1 MYHRIFLL
9 LWIYLA
15 SGFASNAQ
23 TPNLR
28 LLEGNWAHID
38 TGGGVTGEI
47 WKMTS
52 QGAKGEGYFTLANST
67 EIQEKLSIQ
76 KFSETWCYIAAPN
89 QQKPVMFCADSIST
103 HFWRFV
109 NFEHDF
115 PKVIQ
120 YQFIRENELEII
132 IHNQPIS
139 NKSVRFN
146 LFKED

>member
-1 MYHRIFLL
+1 MYQRILI
-9 LWIYLA
+9 LWLYVISA
-15 SGFASNAQ
+15 ITSFGQ

-28 LLEGNWAHID
+28 LLEGNWAHTD
-38 TGGGVTGEI
+38 TVGRVTGER
-47 WKMTS
+47 WKITG
-52 QGAKGEGYFTLANST
+52 QVARGEGYCTLANTT
-67 EIQEKLSIQ
+67 EIQEILTIQ
-76 KFSETWCYIAAPN
+76 KFSESWCYIAAPK

-115 PKVIQ
+115 PKVIE

-139 NKSVRFN
+139 NKSVRFY